1 MFGLLMSLTLA
12 GCTMTSTSIYIPHSR
27 YSRCMCLK
35 YLRFLVASGVDAVK
49 CDVEATIDEFDDGA
63 VRQRLGRAYQDAFK
77 LYSLKWFSRRVI
89 YCKSTI
95 AAIRYEDIV
104 ANISSRHGTY
114 SLHIFPFIAAS

>member
-1 MFGLLMSLTLA
+1 MG
-12 GCTMTSTSIYIPHSR
+12 
-27 YSRCMCLK
+27 LK

-89 YCKSTI
+89 YCKLTI

-114 SLHIFPFIAAS
+114 SLHIFPFTAAS